1 MDNIKFRTLYPN
13 EIEVRPQNK
22 AKNSDTKILLLYIDS
37 RAVTTLLDE
46 TVGNLNWQNTFYEAG
61 GLLFNKLSIRH
72 PETGEWISRSETGS
86 ESTIEQEKGKVS
98 DTFKRCLSRFGV
110 TELYSSPKIEI
121 KDDGYGCT
129 GYKVSEIAYDDN
141 RKITHLVIL
150 NRFGREMV
158 RWDANTGQPRQP
170 QQLVQAPIQPNT
182 VPQQAQ
188 AVQPQTQPVQAP
200 VTPQPV
206 QPQVQYDKAALIEN
220 LKANA
225 RVEASL
231 PNANVG
237 MLRKFVEYYINR
249 INNRGWTGNF
259 DFNDM
264 WQRWQKNNTK
274 KTA

>member
-1 MDNIKFRTLYPN
+1 MNNIKFRTLYPN

-46 TVGNLNWQNTFYEAG
+46 TVGNLNWQNEFYEAG

-110 TELYSSPKIEI
+110 TELYSSPRIEI
-121 KDDGYGCT
+121 QDDGYGCT
-129 GYKVSEIAYDDN
+129 GYKVSEIAYDEN
-141 RKITHLVIL
+141 RKITHLVIT
-150 NRFGREMV
+150 NRFGKEIAS
-158 RWDANTGQPRQP
+158 WDTNTGQSRQP
-170 QQLVQAPIQPNT
+170 QQPQLVQAPFQPHT
-182 VPQQAQ
+182 
-188 AVQPQTQPVQAP
+188 AP
-200 VTPQPV
+200 PQPV
-206 QPQVQYDKAALIEN
+206 QQTQQYVQQQQQPQYDKADIIEN
-220 LKANA
+220 IKANA

-231 PNANVG
+231 PHANVG
-237 MLRKFVEYYINR
+237 MLKKFVEYYVNR

-259 DFNDM
+259 DFNDK
-264 WQRWQKNNTK
+264 WQKWQKNNTK

>member
-1 MDNIKFRTLYPN
+1 MDTIKFRTLKP
-13 EIEVRPQNK
+13 EEVEVRPQNK

-46 TVGNLNWQNTFYEAG
+46 TVGNLNWQNEFYEAG

-72 PETGEWISRSETGS
+72 PQTGEWISRSETGS

-110 TELYSSPKIEI
+110 TELYSSPKIEVQ
-121 KDDGYGCT
+121 DDGYGCT

-150 NRFGREMV
+150 NRFGKEMV
-158 RWDANTGQPRQP
+158 RWDTNTGQPRQP
-170 QQLVQAPIQPNT
+170 QQLVQTPIQQRPYE
-182 VPQQAQ
+182 QQVKLP
-188 AVQPQTQPVQAP
+188 VQPQ
-200 VTPQPV
+200 PQPV
-206 QPQVQYDKAALIEN
+206 QPQVQYDKADIIEN
-220 LKANA
+220 IKANA

-231 PNANVG
+231 PHANIG
-237 MLRKFVEYYINR
+237 MLKKFVEYYVNR
-249 INNRGWTGNF
+249 INDRGWQGNF
-259 DFNDM
+259 NFSEK
-264 WQRWQKNNTK
+264 WSKWQKNNTK

>member
-1 MDNIKFRTLYPN
+1 MNNIKFRTLYPN

-86 ESTIEQEKGKVS
+86 ESTIEENKGKVS

-129 GYKVSEIAYDDN
+129 GYKVSEIAYDDC
-141 RKITHLVIL
+141 RKITHLVIV
-150 NRFGREMV
+150 NRFGKEMV
-158 RWDANTGQPRQP
+158 RWDANARQPRQP

-182 VPQQAQ
+182 APQQAQ
-188 AVQPQTQPVQAP
+188 PVQQPQ
-200 VTPQPV
+200 
-206 QPQVQYDKAALIEN
+206 YSKEALIEN
-220 LKANA
+220 IRANA
-225 RVEASL
+225 DIEAL
-231 PNANVG
+231 RPNVNIG
-237 MLRKFVEYYINR
+237 MLKKFVAYYTNR
-249 INNRGWTGNF
+249 IGNYGWNGNF
-259 DFNDM
+259 DFSVM
-264 WQRWQKNNTK
+264 WGKWQKKGLN
-274 KTA
+274 

>member
-1 MDNIKFRTLYPN
+1 MDTIKFRTLYPN

-22 AKNSDTKILLLYIDS
+22 AKNSDVKILLLYIDS

-46 TVGNLNWQNTFYEAG
+46 TVGNLNWQNEFYEAG
-61 GLLFNKLSIRH
+61 GLLFNKLSLRH

-86 ESTIEQEKGKVS
+86 ESTIEQDKGKVS

-110 TELYSSPKIEI
+110 TELYSSPRIEVQ
-121 KDDGYGCT
+121 DDGYGCT

-141 RKITHLVIL
+141 RKITHLVIT
-150 NRFGREMV
+150 NRYGREMA

-170 QQLVQAPIQPNT
+170 QQLVQAPIQ
-182 VPQQAQ
+182 
-188 AVQPQTQPVQAP
+188 QPQYVQQ
-200 VTPQPV
+200 PQPV
-206 QPQVQYDKAALIEN
+206 QPQPVQYDKADIIEN
-220 LKANA
+220 IKANA

-237 MLRKFVEYYINR
+237 MLKKFVEYYINR

-259 DFNDM
+259 DFNDK